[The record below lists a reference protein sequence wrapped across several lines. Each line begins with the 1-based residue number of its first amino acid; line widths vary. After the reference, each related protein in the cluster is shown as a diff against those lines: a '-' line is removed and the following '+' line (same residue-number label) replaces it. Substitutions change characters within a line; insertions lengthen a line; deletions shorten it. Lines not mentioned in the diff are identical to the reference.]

1 MLVESVKCIV
11 YSVKSKAMITALL
24 FLLMI
29 ALPTP
34 AAAES
39 QAWGEEQQIL
49 APGAQPVQTVMTSP
63 NASNGLMQSGSKY
76 SSTVVYQGEYNGG
89 TYDGQAPHPG
99 QPRKTNGWPDI
110 PFPDPIGDAMI
121 PLALLACAYLLY
133 RFARKRALKRE

>member
-1 MLVESVKCIV
+1 MLVESVKCKV

-39 QAWGEEQQIL
+39 QAWGEEQHIL
-49 APGAQPVQTVMTSP
+49 APGANPNQPTMVSP

-76 SSTVVYQGEYNGG
+76 SSTIVQQEGAMTTNGESGR
-89 TYDGQAPHPG
+89 PG
-99 QPRKTNGWPDI
+99 QPRKWPVNPGD
-110 PFPDPIGDAMI
+110 PAPDPIGDAMI
-121 PLALLACAYLLY
+121 PLALLACVYLLY